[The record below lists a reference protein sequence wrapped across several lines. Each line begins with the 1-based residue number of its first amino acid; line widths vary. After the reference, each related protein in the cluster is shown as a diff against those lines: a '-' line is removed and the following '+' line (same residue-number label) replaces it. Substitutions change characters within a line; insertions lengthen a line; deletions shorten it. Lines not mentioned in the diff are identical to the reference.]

1 MQKTKVL
8 YFITRLDQGGA
19 QASVLMT
26 VKGINKQQFETYLA
40 AGTGGRLDGKT
51 KNDTKNLFFISALR
65 HDVKLKYVFHDA
77 VAVLQM
83 GLLLRKVKPD
93 IVHTNAPKAGILGRI
108 AARLFWRKAKVV
120 HTFHGLGF
128 AKEQGPK
135 QFKVFVSVE
144 KFCARLTDVLVFVS
158 RKNAAEAKALGIG
171 KGVRTEIIRAGVNF
185 HPILPLKF
193 DLQAKKQ
200 SLKIPAN
207 AKVVLALANFKPL
220 KNPIHFVL
228 AAYKVLSQMKNVYFI
243 FTGDGELKQTAESL
257 AKNLGIEKQLI
268 FPGWRT
274 DVLELLAVSDV
285 YASVSLREGLPMS
298 LLEAMSMRVP
308 AVCYDVDGISEV
320 ITDNKT
326 GFLVK
331 VNDISA
337 FAEKIKV
344 LLRHASLRERF
355 ESAIDKR
362 DFSEFTVST
371 MIKKQERLYRSLV
384 PAVKKNGGRRRF
396 FRKFKNNRKFQKPG
410 DKNGLRN

>member
-1 MQKTKVL
+1 MQKTKIL

-19 QASVLMT
+19 QASVLLT
-26 VKGINKQQFETYLA
+26 LKGINKQQFETYLA
-40 AGTGGRLDGKT
+40 AGPGGRLDAKA
-51 KNDTKNLFFISALR
+51 KHDLKNLYFIPAMR
-65 HDVKLKYVFHDA
+65 HDVKLKYVFHDLWA
-77 VAVLQM
+77 VWQM
-83 GLLLRKVKPD
+83 GRLLRQIKPD
-93 IVHTNAPKAGILGRI
+93 VVHTNAPKAGILGRL

-135 QFKVFVSVE
+135 HFKLFVNVE
-144 KFCARLTDVLVFVS
+144 KFCARFTDVLVFVS
-158 RKNAAEAKALGIG
+158 RKNAAEAKELGIS
-171 KGVRTEIIRAGVNF
+171 KNVRTEIIRAGVNF

-193 DLQAKKQ
+193 DVQAKKA

-207 AKVVLALANFKPL
+207 GKVVLALANFKPL

-228 AAYKVLSQMKNVYFI
+228 AAYKVLSQMKNVYFV
-243 FTGDGELKQTAESL
+243 FTGEGQLKRTAESL
-257 AKNLGIEKQLI
+257 AKNLGIEKQLL
-268 FPGWRT
+268 FPGWRN
-274 DVLELLAVSDV
+274 DALELLAISDI

-308 AVCYDVDGISEV
+308 AVCYNVDGISEV

-331 VNDISA
+331 PNDISA
-337 FAEKIKV
+337 FAEKVKA
-344 LLRHASLRERF
+344 LLRHASLRARF
-355 ESAIDKR
+355 EAAIDKR

-384 PAVKKNGGRRRF
+384 PPVKKTGGKKRF
-396 FRKFKNNRKFQKPG
+396 FKRFKSKRKFNKPG